1 MASDAFPAP
10 LFKLLVFPRRLS
22 VFKLLVPSDLKLG
35 AGCLIVIIDST
46 KMSGYDRALTVFSP
60 SGQLFQVEYAMQ
72 AVAKGAAIVALKGE
86 NVVVLGAE
94 RRAAAK
100 LQDARTMKK
109 IVKIDDN
116 IVAAFAG
123 LTADARV
130 LINQARVQ
138 AQSHRLTF
146 EDAPSVEFIAKWIA
160 QLQQRYT
167 QMGGVRPYGVT
178 SLIAGFDQDGTP
190 NLFQTDPSGVMSAWK
205 ASAAGKNDKFV
216 REFLEKNY
224 SPALSREATI
234 KLTLKALLEVVD
246 SGEGNIEVVVL
257 TADRSPETMK
267 DEDITALVK
276 QIEAEKEAESEK
288 KKTTT
293 TTTTSSAS

>member
-1 MASDAFPAP
+1 
-10 LFKLLVFPRRLS
+10 
-22 VFKLLVPSDLKLG
+22 
-35 AGCLIVIIDST
+35 
-46 KMSGYDRALTVFSP
+46 
-60 SGQLFQVEYAMQ
+60 
-72 AVAKGAAIVALKGE
+72 
-86 NVVVLGAE
+86 
-94 RRAAAK
+94 
-100 LQDARTMKK
+100 
-109 IVKIDDN
+109 VKIDDN

-146 EDAPSVEFIAKWIA
+146 EDDPSVEYIAKWIA

-167 QMGGVRPYGVT
+167 QIGGVRPYGVT

-205 ASAAGKNDKFV
+205 AAAAGKNDKFV

-224 SPALSREATI
+224 SASLTKDAAV

-257 TADRSPETMK
+257 TAGKLPETMK
-267 DEDITALVK
+267 DEDITTIVR
-276 QIEAEKEAESEK
+276 QIEAEKEAENERK
-288 KKTTT
+288 NPT
-293 TTTTSSAS
+293 

>member
-1 MASDAFPAP
+1 
-10 LFKLLVFPRRLS
+10 
-22 VFKLLVPSDLKLG
+22 
-35 AGCLIVIIDST
+35 
-46 KMSGYDRALTVFSP
+46 
-60 SGQLFQVEYAMQ
+60 MQ
-72 AVAKGAAIVALKGE
+72 AVSKGAAIVGVKGE

-109 IVKIDDN
+109 IVKVDDN

-138 AQSHRLTF
+138 AQSHRLTY
-146 EDAPSVEFIAKWIA
+146 EDDPSVEYMAKWIA
-160 QLQQRYT
+160 QLQQKYT

-190 NLFQTDPSGVMSAWK
+190 QLFQTDPSGVMSAWK
-205 ASAAGKNDKFV
+205 AVAAGKNDKFV

-224 SPALSREATI
+224 SAGLNREAAVR
-234 KLTLKALLEVVD
+234 LTLKALLEVVD

-257 TADRSPETMK
+257 TAGSQPESMK
-267 DEDITALVK
+267 DEDVMAIVRK
-276 QIEAEKEAESEK
+276 IEEEKEAAEIEK
-288 KKTTT
+288 KKGA
-293 TTTTSSAS
+293 SAAT

>member
-1 MASDAFPAP
+1 
-10 LFKLLVFPRRLS
+10 
-22 VFKLLVPSDLKLG
+22 
-35 AGCLIVIIDST
+35 
-46 KMSGYDRALTVFSP
+46 
-60 SGQLFQVEYAMQ
+60 MQ

-86 NVVVLGAE
+86 GVVVLGAE

-146 EDAPSVEFIAKWIA
+146 EDNPSVEYIAKWIA

-167 QMGGVRPYGVT
+167 QMGGVRQ
-178 SLIAGFDQDGTP
+178 IA
-190 NLFQTDPSGVMSAWK
+190 V
-205 ASAAGKNDKFV
+205 
-216 REFLEKNY
+216 
-224 SPALSREATI
+224 
-234 KLTLKALLEVVD
+234 
-246 SGEGNIEVVVL
+246 
-257 TADRSPETMK
+257 
-267 DEDITALVK
+267 
-276 QIEAEKEAESEK
+276 
-288 KKTTT
+288 
-293 TTTTSSAS
+293 